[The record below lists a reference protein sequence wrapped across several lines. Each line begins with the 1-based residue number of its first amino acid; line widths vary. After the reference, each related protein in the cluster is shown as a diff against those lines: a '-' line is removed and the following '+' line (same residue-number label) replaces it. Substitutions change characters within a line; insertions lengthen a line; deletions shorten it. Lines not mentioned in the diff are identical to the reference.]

1 MSGFCC
7 RIGAALEI
15 FDADGALLWVSIE
28 LGVRKRFVCQSNAGI
43 VPGVLWFLQRE
54 SARDDSGPQRGPAD
68 GRLAAHV
75 QLPAAHV
82 AALVDLLQGE
92 PRGVIAGFSRVLH
105 RRECVGGRPGCFRHH
120 RPHQPQADGYDQAL
134 QRESKPREPD
144 HHLLPAALIDCPPRV
159 LLSAFR
165 FYLLWRDETYN
176 TVVFSPRSDIP
187 EISFFRE
194 GAPDREPRDPV
205 AGLFD
210 GALDL
215 LLLGLPSLE

>member
-15 FDADGALLWVSIE
+15 FDADDALLWVSIE

-54 SARDDSGPQRGPAD
+54 SARYDSGPQRGPAD

-92 PRGVIAGFSRVLH
+92 PRGVIAGFSRVLQRICRHVLH

-120 RPHQPQADGYDQAL
+120 RPHEPQADGYHQAL
-134 QRESKPREPD
+134 QREHEPREPD
-144 HHLLPAALIDCPPRV
+144 HLVLPAAVIDSLPCI
-159 LLSAFR
+159 LYAASR
-165 FYLLWRDETYN
+165 FYPLAALPWREEQYCSSTEEFN
-176 TVVFSPRSDIP
+176 RVGESW
-187 EISFFRE
+187 
-194 GAPDREPRDPV
+194 
-205 AGLFD
+205 
-210 GALDL
+210 
-215 LLLGLPSLE
+215 

>member
-15 FDADGALLWVSIE
+15 FDADDALLWVSIE

-92 PRGVIAGFSRVLH
+92 PCRVVAGFSRVFQRMRWQVLH
-105 RRECVGGRPGCFRHH
+105 RRECVGWRPGCFRHH
-120 RPHQPQADGYDQAL
+120 RPHQPEADGYNQAL
-134 QRESKPREPD
+134 QREREPSEPD
-144 HHLLPAALIDCPPRV
+144 HHVLPAALIDSPPCV

-165 FYLLWRDETYN
+165 FYLLAALSWREVQYRSSDERFWR
-176 TVVFSPRSDIP
+176 VP
-187 EISFFRE
+187 E
-194 GAPDREPRDPV
+194 P
-205 AGLFD
+205 
-210 GALDL
+210 
-215 LLLGLPSLE
+215 